1 MSAGMSTRA
10 TITTWVLASGLSE
23 EGGSP
28 WLMNQPLPEGL
39 LEGWAG
45 VDLPHEHNDVFID
58 FMQRYVARFG
68 GPRPFGCY
76 PTRTSTTLGR
86 ALAEAIAG
94 SAGYPLGVTKGL
106 EQVRM
111 LPASMGAPGTVLAFG
126 PYNHRGYKGDY
137 LVLRGVR
144 DGKEGLAE
152 GLLR

>member
-1 MSAGMSTRA
+1 M
-10 TITTWVLASGLSE
+10 LASGLSE

-76 PTRTSTTLGR
+76 PAHLYDIGR
-86 ALAEAIAG
+86 ALAEAIG
-94 SAGYPLGVTKGL
+94 GL
-106 EQVRM
+106 VRS
-111 LPASMGAPGTVLAFG
+111 PRWA
-126 PYNHRGYKGDY
+126 
-137 LVLRGVR
+137 
-144 DGKEGLAE
+144 
-152 GLLR
+152 